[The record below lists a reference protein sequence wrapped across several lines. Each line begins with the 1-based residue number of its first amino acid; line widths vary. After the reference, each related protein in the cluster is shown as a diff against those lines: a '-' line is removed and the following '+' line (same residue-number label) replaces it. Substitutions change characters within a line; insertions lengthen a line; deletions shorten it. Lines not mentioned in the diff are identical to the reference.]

1 MALVRCPE
9 CGKEGVSDSAEMCP
23 ECGYN
28 IKEHFQK
35 IEEEE
40 LLKRIE
46 ERRLEKEKAEL
57 DQIKMPDPPGI
68 SYFILGFV
76 IMIPFILLSLFMPSP
91 LNIISILV
99 FLIGG
104 LVMAVQSY
112 NSDKK
117 KYQLALTDF
126 KKYQQVV
133 LQEQKAR
140 KAQREREALEK
151 QMSKTT
157 YTPNCPFCGSAN
169 VQKIS
174 VGTRAVKTAVFGTI
188 GALDD
193 AGKTYI
199 CGNCSCKF

>member
-28 IKEHFQK
+28 IREHYQK

-40 LLKRIE
+40 ILKRIE
-46 ERRLEKEKAEL
+46 ERRLEKEKSEL
-57 DQIKMPDPPGI
+57 DQIKIPDPPG
-68 SYFILGFV
+68 
-76 IMIPFILLSLFMPSP
+76 MIDFLAIPIGLLPFALLCLIIPQP
-91 LNIISILV
+91 LNIIGFLF
-99 FLIGG
+99 FLILG
-104 LVMAVQSY
+104 LYMGWEQY
-112 NSDKK
+112 NDAKK
-117 KYQLALTDF
+117 KYHLALTDF

-140 KAQREREALEK
+140 KVQREREALEK

-157 YTPNCPFCGSAN
+157 YTPNCPICGSAN